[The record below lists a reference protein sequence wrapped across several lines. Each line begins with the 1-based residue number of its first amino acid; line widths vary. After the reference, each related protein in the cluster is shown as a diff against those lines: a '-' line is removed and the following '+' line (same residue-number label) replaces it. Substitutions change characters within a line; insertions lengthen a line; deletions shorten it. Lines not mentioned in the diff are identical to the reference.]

1 VVKSTIDWSKSHI
14 IPGSNGVSYYEIG
27 KFIWDESRRDGLTT
41 RANSIAFSLFLGI
54 FPFVI
59 FLFTLLPYLP
69 YTENYTLALSNSL
82 DNVLPDNAHAYLMEI
97 INDITKIK
105 RGGLLSLGFLFAL
118 YFASN
123 GVLSLMKGFDKSY
136 KEYFAQRTIWYK
148 RAIAILIVIVLGA
161 TAVGCISFFV
171 FSRYIFALL
180 DDAVNTTK
188 DDKIFYFIFDAL
200 KVISVMGLVILV
212 VNVIYYF
219 GPSFRKKLPFFNI
232 GSIIAST
239 LIMVSSLIFAFF
251 INNFGKFNE
260 VYGSI
265 GALIVILLWIK
276 INVFILL
283 VGFEFNT
290 AIAVNSKNKI

>member
-1 VVKSTIDWSKSHI
+1 MVKSTIDWSKSHI